1 MTGILILIVFLVLM
15 VLVNI
20 IYKKNYYD
28 VSYQQSEFNNNFYLV
43 KNTVDKQAAA
53 NLLSELSDKILT
65 LNKYMYENKDTDNF
79 KDMKQ
84 YIIKLNKKIKKT
96 IICENTDNEK
106 YTSYTINKGEKI
118 AFCLRSKN
126 YPYKFHDINL
136 ITYVALHEIS
146 HIACPEIGHTELF
159 KEIFAFIT
167 QTAINLGL
175 YKYEDFKTMPKEY
188 CGINVNDS
196 II

>member
-1 MTGILILIVFLVLM
+1 M

-20 IYKKNYYD
+20 IYKKNFYD
-28 VSYQQSEFNNNFYLV
+28 VSYQQSNFDNDFYLV
-43 KNTVDKQAAA
+43 KNTDDKQTAA
-53 NLLSELSDKILT
+53 NLLSEISNKILT
-65 LNKYMYENKDTDNF
+65 LNKYMYENRDAEGF
-79 KDMKQ
+79 KDMKP

-118 AFCLRSKN
+118 AFCLRSKK
-126 YPYKFHDINL
+126 YPYNFHDVNL
-136 ITYVALHEIS
+136 ITYVGLHEIA
-146 HIACPEIGHTELF
+146 HIACPEIGHTDLF

-167 QTAINLGL
+167 QTAMNLGL
-175 YKYEDFKTMPKEY
+175 YKYEDFKTNPKEY
-188 CGINVNDS
+188 CGIDVNDS